1 MQPDDNSILT
11 GGRHRVVI
19 VGAGFGGLFAAKAL
33 RRADVDV
40 TVIDRTNHHLFQ
52 PLLYQLATGILAEGD
67 IAPPTRDILRRQR
80 NASVMLGEVEAIDL
94 DARRLTVNTLG
105 QHSEVPYDS
114 LILAAGA
121 QQSYFGHPEF
131 ARHAPGMKTIDD
143 ALELRGRI
151 FGAFEMAERE
161 PDPQLR
167 SMWLTFVVVGAGAT
181 GVELT
186 GQIVELARG
195 SLRRNFRHIDPA
207 ESRIVLLDTDA
218 TILRPFPESLQRRT
232 VRQLERMG
240 VEIHLGAMVTGIDER
255 GVDTNAED
263 QRLRRIEAATKIWAA
278 GVEASPLGRMVA
290 EAAGARIDR
299 AGRVDVRPDCT
310 LPGRPEVFVV
320 GDLMSLDGLPG
331 VAQVAIQSGRHA
343 AETVIRRLDGDA
355 RERPFRY
362 RDKGTMATVSRFH
375 AIASVGRVRMSSFV
389 AWVLWLAVHLVALTG
404 FKNRIAV
411 LFNWTIAFV
420 GRGRPQRTTQQCS
433 LARSARR
440 KPQPST
446 VVRRRFARRH
456 AVEARPRAAASST
469 RIATMSLVSHSMKA
483 CRASPTIP

>member
-1 MQPDDNSILT
+1 MQARDSSILT
-11 GGRHRVVI
+11 SGRHRVVI

-114 LILAAGA
+114 VILAAGA

-195 SLRRNFRHIDPA
+195 SLRGNFRRIDPA

-218 TILRPFPESLQRRT
+218 TILHPFPESLQRRT

-263 QRLRRIEAATKIWAA
+263 PRLRRIEAATKIWAA

-299 AGRVDVRPDCT
+299 AGRVHVRPDCT

-331 VAQVAIQSGRHA
+331 LAQVAIQSGRHA

-355 RERPFRY
+355 RERCFHY

-375 AIASVGRVRMSSFV
+375 AIVSVGRVRMSGFA
-389 AWVLWLAVHLVALTG
+389 AWLLWLAVHLIALTG

-420 GRGRPQRTTQQCS
+420 GGGRPQRAITTQQ
-433 LARSARR
+433 
-440 KPQPST
+440 
-446 VVRRRFARRH
+446 VFARQ
-456 AVEARPRAAASST
+456 VGEAQAAAVNRGAAAFRPSS
-469 RIATMSLVSHSMKA
+469 RS
-483 CRASPTIP
+483 

>member
-1 MQPDDNSILT
+1 MQTHDSSILT
-11 GGRHRVVI
+11 GPRHHVVI

-33 RRADVDV
+33 RGADVDV

-80 NASVMLGEVEAIDL
+80 NARVMLGEVETIDL

-105 QHSEVPYDS
+105 QSSEVPYDS
-114 LILAAGA
+114 VILAAGT
-121 QQSYFGHPEF
+121 QQSYFDHPEF

-195 SLRRNFRHIDPA
+195 SLRRNFRRIDPA

-218 TILRPFPESLQRRT
+218 TILHPFPESLRRRA
-232 VRQLERMG
+232 VRHLERMG

-263 QRLRRIEAATKIWAA
+263 PRLRRIEAATKIWAA
-278 GVEASPLGRMVA
+278 GVEASALGRMVA
-290 EAAGARIDR
+290 GAAGARIDR
-299 AGRVDVRPDCT
+299 AGRVHVRPDCT
-310 LPGRPEVFVV
+310 LPGHPEVFVV

-343 AETVIRRLDGDA
+343 AGTIIRRLDGDA
-355 RERPFRY
+355 GERPFRY

-375 AIASVGRVRMSSFV
+375 AIAAVGPVRMSGFV
-389 AWVLWLAVHLVALTG
+389 AWLLWLAVHIVALTG
-404 FKNRIAV
+404 YKNRIAV

-420 GRGRPQRTTQQCS
+420 GRARPQRAITTQQ
-433 LARSARR
+433 
-440 KPQPST
+440 
-446 VVRRRFARRH
+446 VFARQ
-456 AVEARPRAAASST
+456 VGEAQAAAVTRGAEAFRSS
-469 RIATMSLVSHSMKA
+469 
-483 CRASPTIP
+483 SPS

>member
-1 MQPDDNSILT
+1 MQARDSSILT
-11 GGRHRVVI
+11 SGRHRVVI

-114 LILAAGA
+114 VILAAGA

-195 SLRRNFRHIDPA
+195 SLRGNFRRIDPA

-263 QRLRRIEAATKIWAA
+263 PRLRRIEAATKIWAA

-299 AGRVDVRPDCT
+299 AGRVHVRPDCT

-331 VAQVAIQSGRHA
+331 LAQVAIQSGRHA

-355 RERPFRY
+355 RERCFHY

-375 AIASVGRVRMSSFV
+375 AIVSVGRVRMSGFA
-389 AWVLWLAVHLVALTG
+389 AWLLWLAVHLIALTG

-420 GRGRPQRTTQQCS
+420 GGGRPQRAITTQQ
-433 LARSARR
+433 
-440 KPQPST
+440 
-446 VVRRRFARRH
+446 VFARQ
-456 AVEARPRAAASST
+456 VGEAQAAAVNRGAAAFRPSS
-469 RIATMSLVSHSMKA
+469 RS
-483 CRASPTIP
+483 